1 MSKFKCPIC
10 DFTCNDIESMHL
22 HIEKTHQDQVP
33 QDWSVSRYYYSW
45 RTGKTHGNCVICK
58 QETLWN
64 DATNKY
70 HRFCNNPKCK
80 ETYTK
85 EFRKRMIGKYGK
97 VSLLNDPEQ
106 QKKMLQNRKISGKYE
121 FSDGG
126 KVSYTGSY
134 ELHFLRMLDLMFN
147 FSSADI
153 MSPSPHTYHYLHDGK
168 ERFYIPDFFI
178 PSLGLEIEIKDGGTN
193 PNMHHKIQDVD
204 KTKEKLKDN
213 VMTSQKEFHYI
224 KITDKNYTVWFEFL
238 NEMKRRSKEGENHFK
253 PVFIIGG

>member
-10 DFTCNDIESMHL
+10 DFTCIELSAMHM
-22 HIEKTHQDQVP
+22 HIEEEHQEQIP
-33 QDWSVSRYYYSW
+33 KNWSSSRYFYST
-45 RTGKTHGNCVICK
+45 RTGRTHGNCVICK
-58 QETLWN
+58 QETMWN

-70 HRFCNNPKCK
+70 HRFCTNPKCK
-80 ETYTK
+80 EKYTN

-106 QKKMLQNRKISGKYE
+106 QKKMLQNRKISGKYK

-126 KVSYTGSY
+126 EVSYTGSY
-134 ELHFLRMLDLMFN
+134 EKDFLRLLDLMFGFN
-147 FSSADI
+147 SSDI

-178 PSLGLEIEIKDGGTN
+178 PSLGLEIEIKDGGSN

-204 KTKEKLKDN
+204 KTKEKLKDG

-224 KITDKNYTVWFEFL
+224 KITDKNYTTWFEFL
-238 NEMKRRSKEGENHFK
+238 NEMKRRTLEGENHFK